1 MGIYG
6 IFLIMR
12 NAGFIPSSAVSPHGP
27 YAPQKPGSLFMK
39 APALVRLVG
48 FVSIPHPYCCTCQVH
63 HSSLKLII
71 SMDTLP
77 RNAKPKPKTPTQ
89 TLSLKPES
97 SNPNPESLNRTPKSL
112 NPKPL
117 NPKPQP
123 LPCLGALQLAGVAE
137 GPASGAFRHGQEHAR
152 SLFDFG

>member
-1 MGIYG
+1 
-6 IFLIMR
+6 MR

-117 NPKPQP
+117 NPKPQTTSMP
-123 LPCLGALQLAGVAE
+123 WSIAACRSRR
-137 GPASGAFRHGQEHAR
+137 GPGKR
-152 SLFDFG
+152 SFPPWSRTCSELIRFWLRV